1 MMKYLTRAKKQKPD
15 LPDVFPASEAP
26 IPAKTQNVEE
36 IEAINRFVRDNPR
49 KDMAGGGMLVQPG
62 FGGTRQGYKEDRGK
76 GEYKRDS
83 LSKTEQKKIKN
94 AFPETKFDFEK
105 YKYGVKKYP
114 ETLGGIRNQNIT
126 NKDYTKV
133 LRFIKKGFTTEM
145 GEGLTARGTKY
156 KTRGERLSLKDQEKI
171 KSLFK
176 LPPEF
181 KEWDFKNY
189 KYGIKPGEKYANLTK
204 RMALRIADKKPW
216 KVAADFGSTEGWMI
230 LQMNRVFENET
241 KAGVKPNKLTYQPQY
256 KIINEKRRIIG
267 FKDNTTAG
275 GGKFYYGLNRHA
287 KKNAT
292 NFVNHGDFKL
302 NQKLVDISKRSFNE
316 PNEVIIGLLKDK
328 GFTGKV
334 NLNQLINFLSGTDAT
349 SADILRNAVVRHHN
363 SGVAFGSATN
373 DLTLTTQLINKK
385 IVEAEKRIR
394 NAKTKADVLPA
405 DVQLL
410 ENNKIFV
417 RGPDNKL
424 YGSGAKTPIGQF
436 KQIEKGVETALK
448 EGVDFK
454 GKKFSDTQLKKF
466 LASFGDGSCAV
477 QFGKGNKDG
486 GRIGY
491 ATGPA
496 SFDDCVK
503 SGARNINEG
512 KFKTADQVQD
522 AAKLLSG
529 GKNVLRAVTKYGVFP
544 ELAFIAGESI
554 FRIALGETPFNSLLK
569 SIDSFTSI
577 IPFLATDFGSGID
590 AKKFGKYSDQKL
602 AVDKFRNSQ
611 ALVNSLQNKLENLK
625 DITDQGGEDYVGDLT
640 SDIQRTQAQLQAA
653 EQELQKN
660 TVSSDIVQFIDRRGE
675 EIADAERAKSDSARA
690 SLKDQMEG
698 IPGISDYTDTQ
709 PARIFP
715 TQPSQMDLNLDMFRP
730 LPTNIM
736 TLTPLGAEN
745 LSQYFKSQGKDFSA
759 EDILAYR
766 DELKQM
772 PLSQQAQIYGDEQ
785 IYGTQGAEALQP
797 LAGGGIAK
805 LAGVDQG
812 PPPESG
818 PMSQGLPGLLK
829 RVRTL

>member
-156 KTRGERLSLKDQEKI
+156 KTRGERLSLQDQEKI

-256 KIINEKRRIIG
+256 KIINGKRRIIG

-730 LPTNIM
+730 LPRDIM

-818 PMSQGLPGLLK
+818 PNSQGLQGLFK
-829 RVRTL
+829 RAMKV